1 MSLAKYQ
8 GLQAE
13 QMSNGEVVDLEII
26 NRPGIVRL
34 KTQAGYV
41 KSYLL
46 TRIDA
51 SGFHLQH
58 KDDVLL
64 LDDQSFRDSWSR
76 SFVYLWRP
84 PQQIQRLSLGD
95 TNAIAVA
102 WLQQQLA
109 AVDDSAEIIIT
120 GGRYTQAIADQV
132 LVFQRDQDI
141 AVDAVVGRETLL
153 RINQLTQTNI
163 PLLIKGSN

>member
-132 LVFQRDQDI
+132 LAFQRDQDI